1 LWEIC
6 PKSRKIREQGIEYMR
21 DIGHNRASRSENIQK
36 QAIAEKIQEAYHF
49 NDEKNGY
56 KEENSGKYVQNQ
68 GRSGNKR

>member
-1 LWEIC
+1 
-6 PKSRKIREQGIEYMR
+6 MR

-49 NDEKNGY
+49 NDDENGY
-56 KEENSGKYVQNQ
+56 KEANSGKYVQNQ